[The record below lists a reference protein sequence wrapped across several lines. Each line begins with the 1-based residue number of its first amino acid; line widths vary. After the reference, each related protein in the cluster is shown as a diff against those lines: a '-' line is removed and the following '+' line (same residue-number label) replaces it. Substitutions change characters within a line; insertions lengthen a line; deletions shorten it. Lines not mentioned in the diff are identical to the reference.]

1 MLNANIKYLGFD
13 DRKFMLWGIV
23 LSALLT
29 PVMFLG
35 VALEEY
41 PTIAHQKFPESLM
54 YCSFFW
60 LWNRWILIKLRMRY
74 HRLKHTMIRFF
85 LQLVVI
91 LVLTPFVDLLLGTAE
106 KFLYAIFELEQL
118 CKTTLLQGIFA
129 TVFISFAVLAV
140 YEAIYFF
147 HKYKEV
153 IVEKEQIQ
161 QAHIQS
167 QLDNLRNQINPHF
180 LFNSLNTLMNLIPAN
195 PDRAM
200 IYLNK
205 LSKFYRYAV
214 GNRTQASVSVQTELE
229 NLKIYAD
236 LLRERFAQSI
246 DIELPTTINLSA
258 HIPPLSLQML
268 LENAIK
274 HNIVSKNKPLNI
286 SVTFDEEG
294 DYVWVRNN
302 IQKKIQAVESTGMGL
317 SNIKKRL
324 SFFTPNP
331 VEIHENDSTFV
342 VGLPLLST
350 TAMA

>member
-1 MLNANIKYLGFD
+1 MF
-13 DRKFMLWGIV
+13 WGIMG
-23 LSALLT
+23 AATLT
-29 PVMFLG
+29 PLLFFG
-35 VALEEY
+35 ITLEEY
-41 PTIAHQKFPESLM
+41 PAIAHQKIPESLLF
-54 YCSFFW
+54 CVFFW
-60 LWNRWILIKLRMRY
+60 WWNRWVLIFLRKRY
-74 HRLKHTMIRFF
+74 NALTHTMIRFGI
-85 LQLVVI
+85 QLLVI
-91 LVLTPFVDLLLGTAE
+91 LCITPIVDVLLGLFISLVYTVLDA
-106 KFLYAIFELEQL
+106 EQL
-118 CKTTLLQGIFA
+118 CRTTFSQGIFA
-129 TVFISFAVLAV
+129 TIFISFSVLAT

-153 IVEKEQIQ
+153 IIEKEQIQ

-180 LFNSLNTLMNLIPAN
+180 LFNSLNTLMNLIPTN

-246 DIELPTTINLSA
+246 DIELPSSINLSA

-274 HNIVSKNKPLNI
+274 HNIVSKNNPLNI
-286 SVTFDEEG
+286 SVIFDEEG
-294 DYVWVRNN
+294 EYVWVRNN

-324 SFFTPNP
+324 AFFTHNP

-342 VGLPLLST
+342 VGLPLISP